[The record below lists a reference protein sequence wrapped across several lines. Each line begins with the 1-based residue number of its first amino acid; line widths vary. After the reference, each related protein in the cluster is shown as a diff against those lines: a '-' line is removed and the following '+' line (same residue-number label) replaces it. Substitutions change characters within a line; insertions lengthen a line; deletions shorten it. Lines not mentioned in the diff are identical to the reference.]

1 MIELSTRKWAT
12 IKKTAQIVQPNVA
25 KKQRLEA
32 QIANLQNQLAEA
44 NAAIAEWDGAIV
56 RMTGYSSEQ
65 LIKRVVEPS
74 GKVDANGKPL
84 TITKWV
90 PTELVSFNAENN
102 TYVIADMP
110 VTPDTSADVEPS
122 ENAED
127 TEKPIAFYDIEIFP
141 NLCLVNWKIAGEGN
155 PMVRMI
161 NPKPIDIE
169 KLITGYRL
177 IGFNCRRYDN
187 HILFAIM
194 MGYDNEQ
201 LYGLSQ
207 RIINHDNNAFFGA
220 A

>member
-90 PTELVSFNAENN
+90 PTEIVSFNEETN
-102 TYVIADMP
+102 TYVIADIP
-110 VTPDTSADVEPS
+110 AEGECEVAAPAGDAAPEVESPS
-122 ENAED
+122 DAE
-127 TEKPIAFYDIEIFP
+127 
-141 NLCLVNWKIAGEGN
+141 
-155 PMVRMI
+155 
-161 NPKPIDIE
+161 
-169 KLITGYRL
+169 
-177 IGFNCRRYDN
+177 
-187 HILFAIM
+187 
-194 MGYDNEQ
+194 
-201 LYGLSQ
+201 
-207 RIINHDNNAFFGA
+207 
-220 A
+220 

>member
-32 QIANLQNQLAEA
+32 QIADLQNQLAEA

-74 GKVDANGKPL
+74 GKTDANGKPL

-90 PTELVSFNAENN
+90 PTELVSFNTETN

-110 VTPDTSADVEPS
+110 VTPDTPANVEPS
-122 ENAED
+122 ENAE
-127 TEKPIAFYDIEIFP
+127 
-141 NLCLVNWKIAGEGN
+141 
-155 PMVRMI
+155 
-161 NPKPIDIE
+161 
-169 KLITGYRL
+169 
-177 IGFNCRRYDN
+177 
-187 HILFAIM
+187 
-194 MGYDNEQ
+194 
-201 LYGLSQ
+201 
-207 RIINHDNNAFFGA
+207 
-220 A
+220 

>member
-32 QIANLQNQLAEA
+32 QIADLQNQLAEA

-84 TITKWV
+84 TTTKWI

-110 VTPDTSADVEPS
+110 VTPDTPADVEPS
-122 ENAED
+122 ENAE
-127 TEKPIAFYDIEIFP
+127 
-141 NLCLVNWKIAGEGN
+141 
-155 PMVRMI
+155 
-161 NPKPIDIE
+161 
-169 KLITGYRL
+169 
-177 IGFNCRRYDN
+177 
-187 HILFAIM
+187 
-194 MGYDNEQ
+194 
-201 LYGLSQ
+201 
-207 RIINHDNNAFFGA
+207 
-220 A
+220 

>member
-90 PTELVSFNAENN
+90 PTEIVSFNEETN
-102 TYVIADMP
+102 TYVIADIP
-110 VTPDTSADVEPS
+110 AEGCEAAAP
-122 ENAED
+122 AED
-127 TEKPIAFYDIEIFP
+127 
-141 NLCLVNWKIAGEGN
+141 
-155 PMVRMI
+155 
-161 NPKPIDIE
+161 
-169 KLITGYRL
+169 
-177 IGFNCRRYDN
+177 
-187 HILFAIM
+187 
-194 MGYDNEQ
+194 
-201 LYGLSQ
+201 
-207 RIINHDNNAFFGA
+207 A
-220 A
+220 APEVESPSDAE

>member
-65 LIKRVVEPS
+65 LIRRVVEPS

-90 PTELVSFNAENN
+90 PTELVSFNEETN
-102 TYVIADMP
+102 TYVIADIP
-110 VTPDTSADVEPS
+110 AEAECEAAAPAGYAAPEVESPS
-122 ENAED
+122 DAE
-127 TEKPIAFYDIEIFP
+127 
-141 NLCLVNWKIAGEGN
+141 
-155 PMVRMI
+155 
-161 NPKPIDIE
+161 
-169 KLITGYRL
+169 
-177 IGFNCRRYDN
+177 
-187 HILFAIM
+187 
-194 MGYDNEQ
+194 
-201 LYGLSQ
+201 
-207 RIINHDNNAFFGA
+207 
-220 A
+220 

>member
-32 QIANLQNQLAEA
+32 QIADLQNQLAEA

-74 GKVDANGKPL
+74 GKTDANGKPL
-84 TITKWV
+84 TITKWI

-110 VTPDTSADVEPS
+110 VTPDTPADVEPS
-122 ENAED
+122 ENAE
-127 TEKPIAFYDIEIFP
+127 
-141 NLCLVNWKIAGEGN
+141 
-155 PMVRMI
+155 
-161 NPKPIDIE
+161 
-169 KLITGYRL
+169 
-177 IGFNCRRYDN
+177 
-187 HILFAIM
+187 
-194 MGYDNEQ
+194 
-201 LYGLSQ
+201 
-207 RIINHDNNAFFGA
+207 
-220 A
+220 

>member
-74 GKVDANGKPL
+74 GKTDANGKPL

-90 PTELVSFNAENN
+90 PTELVSFNEETN
-102 TYVIADMP
+102 TYVIADIP
-110 VTPDTSADVEPS
+110 TDGGSEAAAPARDAAPEVESPS
-122 ENAED
+122 DAE
-127 TEKPIAFYDIEIFP
+127 
-141 NLCLVNWKIAGEGN
+141 
-155 PMVRMI
+155 
-161 NPKPIDIE
+161 
-169 KLITGYRL
+169 
-177 IGFNCRRYDN
+177 
-187 HILFAIM
+187 
-194 MGYDNEQ
+194 
-201 LYGLSQ
+201 
-207 RIINHDNNAFFGA
+207 
-220 A
+220 

>member
-84 TITKWV
+84 TTTKWV
-90 PTELVSFNAENN
+90 PTELVSFNEETN
-102 TYVIADMP
+102 TYVIADCVP
-110 VTPDTSADVEPS
+110 LASADVEPS
-122 ENAED
+122 ESAE
-127 TEKPIAFYDIEIFP
+127 
-141 NLCLVNWKIAGEGN
+141 
-155 PMVRMI
+155 
-161 NPKPIDIE
+161 
-169 KLITGYRL
+169 
-177 IGFNCRRYDN
+177 
-187 HILFAIM
+187 
-194 MGYDNEQ
+194 
-201 LYGLSQ
+201 
-207 RIINHDNNAFFGA
+207 
-220 A
+220 

>member
-32 QIANLQNQLAEA
+32 QIADLQNQLAEA

-74 GKVDANGKPL
+74 GKTDANGKPL

-90 PTELVSFNAENN
+90 PTELVSFNAETN

-110 VTPDTSADVEPS
+110 VTPDTPADVEPS
-122 ENAED
+122 ENAE
-127 TEKPIAFYDIEIFP
+127 
-141 NLCLVNWKIAGEGN
+141 
-155 PMVRMI
+155 
-161 NPKPIDIE
+161 
-169 KLITGYRL
+169 
-177 IGFNCRRYDN
+177 
-187 HILFAIM
+187 
-194 MGYDNEQ
+194 
-201 LYGLSQ
+201 
-207 RIINHDNNAFFGA
+207 
-220 A
+220 

>member
-74 GKVDANGKPL
+74 GKTDANGKPL

-90 PTELVSFNAENN
+90 PTELVSFNEETN
-102 TYVIADMP
+102 TYVIADIP
-110 VTPDTSADVEPS
+110 TASSDVEPS
-122 ENAED
+122 ENAE
-127 TEKPIAFYDIEIFP
+127 
-141 NLCLVNWKIAGEGN
+141 
-155 PMVRMI
+155 
-161 NPKPIDIE
+161 
-169 KLITGYRL
+169 
-177 IGFNCRRYDN
+177 
-187 HILFAIM
+187 
-194 MGYDNEQ
+194 
-201 LYGLSQ
+201 
-207 RIINHDNNAFFGA
+207 
-220 A
+220 

>member
-90 PTELVSFNAENN
+90 PTEIVSFNEETN
-102 TYVIADMP
+102 TYVIADIP
-110 VTPDTSADVEPS
+110 AEGCEAAASAGDAAPEVESPS
-122 ENAED
+122 DAE
-127 TEKPIAFYDIEIFP
+127 
-141 NLCLVNWKIAGEGN
+141 
-155 PMVRMI
+155 
-161 NPKPIDIE
+161 
-169 KLITGYRL
+169 
-177 IGFNCRRYDN
+177 
-187 HILFAIM
+187 
-194 MGYDNEQ
+194 
-201 LYGLSQ
+201 
-207 RIINHDNNAFFGA
+207 
-220 A
+220 

>member
-90 PTELVSFNAENN
+90 PTELVSFNEETN
-102 TYVIADMP
+102 TYVIAYIPANDGSEAAAP
-110 VTPDTSADVEPS
+110 AGDAAPAEVESPD
-122 ENAED
+122 NAE
-127 TEKPIAFYDIEIFP
+127 
-141 NLCLVNWKIAGEGN
+141 
-155 PMVRMI
+155 
-161 NPKPIDIE
+161 
-169 KLITGYRL
+169 
-177 IGFNCRRYDN
+177 
-187 HILFAIM
+187 
-194 MGYDNEQ
+194 
-201 LYGLSQ
+201 
-207 RIINHDNNAFFGA
+207 
-220 A
+220 

>member
-32 QIANLQNQLAEA
+32 QIVNLQNQLAEA

-90 PTELVSFNAENN
+90 PTEIVSFNEETN
-102 TYVIADMP
+102 TYVIAD
-110 VTPDTSADVEPS
+110 TPA
-122 ENAED
+122 
-127 TEKPIAFYDIEIFP
+127 
-141 NLCLVNWKIAGEGN
+141 AGEC
-155 PMVRMI
+155 
-161 NPKPIDIE
+161 E
-169 KLITGYRL
+169 
-177 IGFNCRRYDN
+177 
-187 HILFAIM
+187 
-194 MGYDNEQ
+194 
-201 LYGLSQ
+201 
-207 RIINHDNNAFFGA
+207 A
-220 A
+220 AAPAGDAAPEVESPSDAE

>member
-90 PTELVSFNAENN
+90 PTEIVSFNEETN
-102 TYVIADMP
+102 TYIIADCVP
-110 VTPDTSADVEPS
+110 LAPADVEPTDVEPS
-122 ENAED
+122 EAAE
-127 TEKPIAFYDIEIFP
+127 
-141 NLCLVNWKIAGEGN
+141 
-155 PMVRMI
+155 
-161 NPKPIDIE
+161 
-169 KLITGYRL
+169 
-177 IGFNCRRYDN
+177 
-187 HILFAIM
+187 
-194 MGYDNEQ
+194 
-201 LYGLSQ
+201 
-207 RIINHDNNAFFGA
+207 
-220 A
+220 

>member
-74 GKVDANGKPL
+74 GKTDANGKPL

-90 PTELVSFNAENN
+90 PTELVSFNEETN
-102 TYVIADMP
+102 TYVIADIP
-110 VTPDTSADVEPS
+110 AEGECEAVAPAGDAAPEVES
-122 ENAED
+122 SSDAE
-127 TEKPIAFYDIEIFP
+127 
-141 NLCLVNWKIAGEGN
+141 
-155 PMVRMI
+155 
-161 NPKPIDIE
+161 
-169 KLITGYRL
+169 
-177 IGFNCRRYDN
+177 
-187 HILFAIM
+187 
-194 MGYDNEQ
+194 
-201 LYGLSQ
+201 
-207 RIINHDNNAFFGA
+207 
-220 A
+220 

>member
-65 LIKRVVEPS
+65 LIRRVVEPS

-90 PTELVSFNAENN
+90 PTEIVSFNEETN
-102 TYVIADMP
+102 TYVIADIP
-110 VTPDTSADVEPS
+110 AEGECEAAAPTGDAAPEVESPS
-122 ENAED
+122 DAE
-127 TEKPIAFYDIEIFP
+127 
-141 NLCLVNWKIAGEGN
+141 
-155 PMVRMI
+155 
-161 NPKPIDIE
+161 
-169 KLITGYRL
+169 
-177 IGFNCRRYDN
+177 
-187 HILFAIM
+187 
-194 MGYDNEQ
+194 
-201 LYGLSQ
+201 
-207 RIINHDNNAFFGA
+207 
-220 A
+220 

>member
-90 PTELVSFNAENN
+90 PTELVSFNEETN
-102 TYVIADMP
+102 TYVIADIP
-110 VTPDTSADVEPS
+110 AEGECEAAAPAGDVAPEVESPS
-122 ENAED
+122 DAE
-127 TEKPIAFYDIEIFP
+127 
-141 NLCLVNWKIAGEGN
+141 
-155 PMVRMI
+155 
-161 NPKPIDIE
+161 
-169 KLITGYRL
+169 
-177 IGFNCRRYDN
+177 
-187 HILFAIM
+187 
-194 MGYDNEQ
+194 
-201 LYGLSQ
+201 
-207 RIINHDNNAFFGA
+207 
-220 A
+220 

>member
-90 PTELVSFNAENN
+90 PTELVSFNEETN
-102 TYVIADMP
+102 TYVIADIP
-110 VTPDTSADVEPS
+110 AEGESEAAAPTGDAAPEVESPS
-122 ENAED
+122 DAE
-127 TEKPIAFYDIEIFP
+127 
-141 NLCLVNWKIAGEGN
+141 
-155 PMVRMI
+155 
-161 NPKPIDIE
+161 
-169 KLITGYRL
+169 
-177 IGFNCRRYDN
+177 
-187 HILFAIM
+187 
-194 MGYDNEQ
+194 
-201 LYGLSQ
+201 
-207 RIINHDNNAFFGA
+207 
-220 A
+220 